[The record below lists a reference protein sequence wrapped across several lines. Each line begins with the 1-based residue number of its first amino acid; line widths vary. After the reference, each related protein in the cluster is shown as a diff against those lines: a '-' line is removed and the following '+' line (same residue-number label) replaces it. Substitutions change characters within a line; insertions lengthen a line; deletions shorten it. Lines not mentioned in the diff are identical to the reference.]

1 MRAML
6 TTLAPAL
13 DDGGFHTADEIAAQV
28 QFAERHHWLLRR
40 WLDELT
46 GEGCL
51 EYDPSRGY
59 RSAAAPSEPGSA
71 DLYRICADLGYSPQF
86 ADFLRSSADNLTGLA
101 QDRVRVQEL
110 LFPGGDMLTAEGAYR
125 ENIISHYLNLAA
137 REAVAGVAA
146 RIAGDRAPVRILEL
160 GAGIG
165 GTTDEVITGLSGLPV
180 DYHFTD
186 LSTFFLNA
194 ARERFAAHPW
204 MRYGIMDM
212 NADLRGATDRYDI
225 VIGANVLHNAL
236 HIGDMLRDLH
246 DLLNPGGAVVFV
258 EACKANYPLLTS
270 MKFLMSAA
278 PGATHPGKDDIR
290 QGARIFLT
298 EDEWCDQLRAAGF
311 TPMLVLPERDHPMF
325 LLDQR
330 VFAALRD

>member
-1 MRAML
+1 
-6 TTLAPAL
+6 
-13 DDGGFHTADEIAAQV
+13 
-28 QFAERHHWLLRR
+28 
-40 WLDELT
+40 
-46 GEGCL
+46 
-51 EYDPSRGY
+51 
-59 RSAAAPSEPGSA
+59 
-71 DLYRICADLGYSPQF
+71 
-86 ADFLRSSADNLTGLA
+86 
-101 QDRVRVQEL
+101 
-110 LFPGGDMLTAEGAYR
+110 MLTAEGAYR